1 MKVLITGVCGFLG
14 THVAEYF
21 KKQGWEVIGIDNLTN
36 YELDRAGFN
45 AQRARATNLEFIKS
59 LGIEFQP
66 WDCRTVVTTDFMKS
80 ISETEDVAPDFII
93 HCAAQPAMTIAIE
106 DPKYDADDNIMGCV
120 NMLRIA
126 KELNIPF
133 VNCSSIHV
141 YGNNSN
147 DELDV
152 METRFANIC
161 KDEFDED
168 TPVLKGELT
177 PLHVSKFTTELY
189 TKCFAEM
196 YGIKTASFRITG
208 MFGER
213 QFGGMD
219 HGWVA
224 NFAIRT
230 IMQKPI
236 TIFGTDKQVRD
247 ILYAEDVARAFFL
260 WFQAGCPNGIYN
272 IGGGMKN
279 SISLGECLQKIHQF
293 TGEIQDVKIEP
304 KRKGDLWY
312 FVCDY
317 QKAKR
322 EFCWEPQISVDEGL
336 KKIIKWIEEDKELF
350 E

>member
-1 MKVLITGVCGFLG
+1 MKVLITGVAGFLG

-21 KKQGWEVIGIDNLTN
+21 KKQGWEVIGIDNLTD
-36 YELDRAGFN
+36 YELNRTEFN
-45 AQRARATNLEFIKS
+45 TARARAYNLEFLKS
-59 LGIEFQP
+59 LGIEFHN
-66 WDCRTVVTTDFMKS
+66 WDCRTVNYTDFLKME
-80 ISETEDVAPDFII
+80 IDFII

-106 DPKYDADDNIMGCV
+106 DPKYDADDNIISCV
-120 NMLRIA
+120 NMLQVA
-126 KELNIPF
+126 KWLNIPF

-141 YGNNSN
+141 YGNDSN
-147 DELDV
+147 ENLTV
-152 METRFANIC
+152 TETRFKREWHEEIN
-161 KDEFDED
+161 EE
-168 TPVLKGELT
+168 TSVLQGELT

-189 TKCFAEM
+189 AKSFAEM
-196 YGIKTASFRITG
+196 YGMKTASFRITG

-224 NFAIRT
+224 NFVIRN
-230 IMQKPI
+230 IMQRPI

-247 ILYAEDVARAFFL
+247 ILYAEDVARAFYF
-260 WFQAGCPNGIYN
+260 WFVAGCPTGTYN

-279 SISLGECLQKIHQF
+279 SISLGECLKEISDLTGNKQF
-293 TGEIQDVKIEP
+293 EWSIVP

-322 EFCWEPQISVDEGL
+322 DFGWEPQISVTDGL
-336 KKIIKWIEEDKELF
+336 KKIIKWVEENKELF
-350 E
+350 CE